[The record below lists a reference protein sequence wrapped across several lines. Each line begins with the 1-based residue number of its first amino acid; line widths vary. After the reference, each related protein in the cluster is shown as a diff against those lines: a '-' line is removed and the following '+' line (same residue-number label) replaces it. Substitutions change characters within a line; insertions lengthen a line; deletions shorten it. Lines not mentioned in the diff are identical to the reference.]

1 MGKKKNTIPFHK
13 FMGFPA
19 FVGVQAAALLIIAP
33 FIPFTP
39 EALGKGLMTWAVFQ
53 AWAMYFL
60 GGATINMA
68 FKTMAGYVG
77 GIIASVILIELGGVF
92 SGLNT
97 PAVAWGTV
105 LVVFFVAF
113 LIISADRVPSI
124 NFLPSYFI
132 GSGAYFAIM
141 TYVPRPESIG
151 AYTWY
156 FQVAVPLLISAAAG
170 LIFGWGT
177 VYFKTWFDSKI
188 KEEPDRLNEAA

>member
-1 MGKKKNTIPFHK
+1 MSKNTNILPFHK

-19 FVGVQAAALLIIAP
+19 FVGVQAAILLTIAS

-39 EALGKGLMTWAVFQ
+39 EALGKGLLIWAAFQ

-77 GIIASVILIELGGVF
+77 GIIASVILIELGGLF
-92 SGLNT
+92 SGLNGAKV
-97 PAVAWGTV
+97 PWGSV

-132 GSGAYFAIM
+132 GSGAYFAII
-141 TYVPRPESIG
+141 TYVPRPDSIG

-156 FQVAVPLLISAAAG
+156 LQVAVPLLISAVIG
-170 LIFGWGT
+170 LVFGWCT
-177 VYFKTWFDSKI
+177 VVFKIWYDSKVKI
-188 KEEPDRLNEAA
+188 N

>member
-1 MGKKKNTIPFHK
+1 MSKSENSVPFHR

-19 FVGVQAAALLIIAP
+19 FVGLQAVILLTIAP

-39 EALGKGLMTWAVFQ
+39 EAMGKGLLTWAAFQ

-92 SGLNT
+92 SGLDGT
-97 PAVAWGTV
+97 TVAWGTV
-105 LVVFFVAF
+105 LAVFFVAF

-132 GSGAYFAIM
+132 GSGAYFAII
-141 TYVPRPESIG
+141 TYVPQPESIG
-151 AYTWY
+151 SCSWY
-156 FQVAVPLLISAAAG
+156 FQVAVPLLIASVVG
-170 LIFGWGT
+170 LIFGWVT
-177 VYFKTWFDSKI
+177 VYFKVWFDSRNAK
-188 KEEPDRLNEAA
+188 K